1 MEVVQA
7 LPQRVSKLDMG
18 ASTSVQALPQRVSK
32 ADAKAVS
39 GALFDPEAFA
49 THMEDDGC
57 VSKGDVLRYAAQ
69 HEITHEHLLLV
80 NVVT

>member
-1 MEVVQA
+1 
-7 LPQRVSKLDMG
+7 MG
-18 ASTSVQALPQRVSK
+18 GSASVQALPQRVSK

-49 THMEDDGC
+49 TYMEDGGC

-69 HEITHEHLLLV
+69 HEITHVHLFLI